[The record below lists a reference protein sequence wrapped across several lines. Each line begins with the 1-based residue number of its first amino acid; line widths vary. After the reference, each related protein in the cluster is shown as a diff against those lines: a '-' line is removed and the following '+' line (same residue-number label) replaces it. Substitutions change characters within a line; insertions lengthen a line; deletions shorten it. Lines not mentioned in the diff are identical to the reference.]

1 MSGLTILR
9 QSWQTKTQFL
19 FSWIRILNRVSCWRE
34 HWWHD
39 FITRTWIP
47 ILHLSFH
54 SWEMRSEKPLES
66 LSPTIPSLSD
76 PSWDHERVSTSLVQT
91 HIETRWVDLL
101 FLHVRWSLLHISEWY
116 ITFTPDHSDF
126 VSSKYFSVF
135 KSTIPIC
142 IQYHQLQNQHL
153 LMSHPKFQL
162 LQQVLIQ

>member
-76 PSWDHERVSTSLVQT
+76 PSWDRVRVSAFTVQT
-91 HIETRWVDLL
+91 RIDTRWVDLPSIVSVNL
-101 FLHVRWSLLHISEWY
+101 SLICLNDVFHSFETIIESQGLGGSSMLVIEEEGVHITLTVIFSFM
-116 ITFTPDHSDF
+116 TFETR
-126 VSSKYFSVF
+126 SSSL
-135 KSTIPIC
+135 S
-142 IQYHQLQNQHL
+142 
-153 LMSHPKFQL
+153 
-162 LQQVLIQ
+162 